1 MAARERRA
9 RGPDLFRGKLD
20 VRYVLPRR
28 ASSRSASL
36 AASAAC
42 RRGGFAVLT
51 FARGFFFSGALG
63 FAAGVLRFAGFA
75 DGFAEG
81 FADGFA
87 AGL

>member
-1 MAARERRA
+1 MI
-9 RGPDLFRGKLD
+9 
-20 VRYVLPRR
+20 RYVLPRR

-51 FARGFFFSGALG
+51 FARGFFLTGALG

-75 DGFAEG
+75 DGFAAG

>member
-1 MAARERRA
+1 M
-9 RGPDLFRGKLD
+9 
-20 VRYVLPRR
+20 RYVLPRR

-63 FAAGVLRFAGFA
+63 FKEPLRFAGFA
-75 DGFAEG
+75 AGFAEG
-81 FADGFA
+81 FADGLA

>member
-1 MAARERRA
+1 M
-9 RGPDLFRGKLD
+9 
-20 VRYVLPRR
+20 
-28 ASSRSASL
+28 

-51 FARGFFFSGALG
+51 LARGFFLTGALG

-75 DGFAEG
+75 DGFADGSDE
-81 FADGFA
+81 GFA